1 MNSHQPVPAAG
12 FRPSDANSTT
22 ETNSSRHESMSSQAL
37 TRTKKCRAVLV

>member
-22 ETNSSRHESMSSQAL
+22 ETNSSRHESMSGQTF
-37 TRTKKCRAVLV
+37 TRTNKCPAVLV